1 MNKSICWV
9 SVDPVR
15 CKVDFYPG
23 FIAEKIE
30 TAYKKKEEKC
40 VLGADFFNATV
51 HFNSNNNSDFYQTTT
66 ALGSGRFGIKPSGYR
81 NVRRIVLN
89 SSKRVIIHA
98 KNVYSEW
105 RMIDD
110 TSDFKMEPNIKT
122 FNELVPDTSIIIESS
137 TNEVNYEET
146 LVEAWKP
153 EDLQNK
159 EIFPNKNVIVWLWC
173 RGVPEKQGNI
183 MELSNEW
190 WCPYPTELNQ
200 QIENAFDNKNTTTD
214 IVIPFDNT
222 DRQIIFEQNSSY
234 AKQVDHTNKKS
245 RLVKRIIITV
255 NHLDCIFSNQIRE
268 PLNINDLEQYIVNQ
282 TIPHEFICGISQD
295 IMSDPVKTCDGFTY
309 DRYYIQRWLETSNKS
324 PMTGLDLDNK
334 ILVANN
340 DIRNQIEH
348 YINSLK
354 GNDNSSNGSTSGNSN
369 TM

>member
-1 MNKSICWV
+1 MNKSICWA

-30 TAYKKKEEKC
+30 TAYKNKEEKC
-40 VLGADFFNATV
+40 ILGADFFNATI
-51 HFNSNNNSDFYQTTT
+51 HLNNDYSTNFYQTTT
-66 ALGSGRFGIKPSGYR
+66 PLGSGRFGIKPSGYR
-81 NVRRIVLN
+81 TVKRIILDE
-89 SSKRVIIHA
+89 SKRVIIHA
-98 KNVYSEW
+98 KKVYSEW

-110 TSDFKMEPNIKT
+110 DSYLQMEPSLKT

-146 LVEAWKP
+146 LIEAWKP

-159 EIFPNKNVIVWLWC
+159 EIFPNKNVIVWFWC

-200 QIENAFDNKNTTTD
+200 QIENAFNNKNTTTN
-214 IVIPFDNT
+214 IIIPFDNT
-222 DRQIIFEQNSSY
+222 ERQIIFEKNSSY
-234 AKQVDHTNKKS
+234 AKQVDYTNKKS
-245 RLVKRIIITV
+245 RVVKRIIITV
-255 NHLDCIFSNQIRE
+255 NHLDSIFSNQIKE

-340 DIRNQIEH
+340 AIRNQIEH

-354 GNDNSSNGSTSGNSN
+354 SNGNNSNGSNGSN
-369 TM
+369 DST

>member
-1 MNKSICWV
+1 MNKSICWA

-15 CKVDFYPG
+15 CKVDFYPA

-30 TAYKKKEEKC
+30 TAYKNKEDKC
-40 VLGADFFNATV
+40 ELGADFFNATV
-51 HFNSNNNSDFYQTTT
+51 HLNNDYSTNFYQTTT
-66 ALGSGRFGIKPSGYR
+66 QLGSGRFGIKPSGYR
-81 NVRRIVLN
+81 TVKRVILD

-98 KNVYSEW
+98 KKVHSEW

-110 TSDFKMEPNIKT
+110 NDLQVISNIKT
-122 FNELVPDTSIIIESS
+122 FNELVPDTSIIIESL

-146 LVEAWKP
+146 LIEAWKP

-173 RGVPEKQGNI
+173 RGIPEKQGNI

-190 WCPYPTELNQ
+190 WCPYSTDLNQ

-214 IVIPFDNT
+214 IIIPFDNT
-222 DRQIIFEQNSSY
+222 VRQIIFEQNSSY

-245 RLVKRIIITV
+245 RLVKRIIITIS
-255 NHLDCIFSNQIRE
+255 HLDSIFINQIRE
-268 PLNINDLEQYIVNQ
+268 PLNINDLEQYIANQ
-282 TIPHEFICGISQD
+282 TIPYEFICGISQD

-309 DRYYIQRWLETSNKS
+309 DRYCIERWLETSNKS

-334 ILVANN
+334 ILVTNN
-340 DIRNQIEH
+340 AIRNQIEH

-354 GNDNSSNGSTSGNSN
+354 DNNGNGSNNS
-369 TM
+369 TL